1 MSETDNQFRAL
12 IDRILRCREAED
24 EAKQDTKE
32 IYAEAKSSG
41 YDKTAMGALVREL
54 RSKDKNPAKF
64 EEKSAVLDLY
74 RDAYERASHVHARD
88 GQKKSKNAPRPSTN
102 DEPSPEVG
110 PQAEASLVGT
120 DTGTPAD
127 REGRFEGE
135 AAPADLPTFPPSS
148 ASAPPGAATKAPDAI
163 PLPVSGAAK
172 FRLRPNCQHPELCR
186 SGTRDHCH
194 SCTVASATLQHGA
207 LA

>member
-1 MSETDNQFRAL
+1 MSAADNQFRAL
-12 IDRILRCREAED
+12 IDRILRSREAED

-64 EEKSAVLDLY
+64 EEKSATLDLY
-74 RDAYERASHVHARD
+74 RDAYERASHVHAR
-88 GQKKSKNAPRPSTN
+88 
-102 DEPSPEVG
+102 
-110 PQAEASLVGT
+110 
-120 DTGTPAD
+120 
-127 REGRFEGE
+127 EGRKSVPSQSREFSTPVAQAKPE
-135 AAPADLPTFPPSS
+135 PAGSMGDEIPASIPHSQSESSPDLTAKADAVSS
-148 ASAPPGAATKAPDAI
+148 LTASATPFK
-163 PLPVSGAAK
+163 
-172 FRLRPNCQHPELCR
+172 LRPHCQHPANCA
-186 SGTRDHCH
+186 GYGAKHCH